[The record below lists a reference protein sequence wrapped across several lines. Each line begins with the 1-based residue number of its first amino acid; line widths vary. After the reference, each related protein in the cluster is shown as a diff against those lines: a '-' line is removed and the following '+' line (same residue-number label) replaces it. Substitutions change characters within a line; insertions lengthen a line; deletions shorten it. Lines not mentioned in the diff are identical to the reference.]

1 MLETM
6 TDQEILSLIGF
17 GIICNFLFSFL
28 FGYYMSKNIGI
39 EEMMQ
44 NMGSKKQP
52 AWMSMMIFIPFAK
65 MLITLYR
72 VTILQFFFLNQG
84 KSHKDYWIYLTNHN

>member
-1 MLETM
+1 MFELLS
-6 TDQEILSLIGF
+6 DQEIGTLIGF
-17 GIICNFLFSFL
+17 GIISNFLFSFM

-39 EEMMQ
+39 EEMAQ
-44 NMGSKKQP
+44 HMGDKKQP

-65 MLITLYR
+65 MAITLYR

-84 KSHKDYWIYLTNHN
+84 KTHKDYWIYLTNK